1 MPCQGQTMSKPN
13 EAEEVPDS
21 VPLTK
26 AVERILQQFL
36 EETEE
41 NEAPMEKREIED
53 TILRRHRQHV
63 R

>member
-1 MPCQGQTMSKPN
+1 MSKPN

-41 NEAPMEKREIED
+41 NEAPMDKREIED
-53 TILRRHRQHV
+53 TILRSHRQHV